1 MKLQRR
7 DALLGMGAMMSLPLS
22 SWAQSYPS
30 QTIKLIMPFVPGT
43 SSENA
48 LRVVLDR
55 LSENLKQAIVIDNR
69 AGAGSTL
76 GTEQAARAPAD
87 GHTLVA
93 TYNSS
98 IAPGPLLYNKLGY
111 DPIKDFKHIALVG
124 VFPQYMVVRTEHPA
138 KTVQDFLAM
147 VRAKPGTVN
156 YSSAGVGTSG
166 FLAGEMLKQTLKLDM
181 VHVAYKGPAPAMT
194 DLLGGR
200 LDMVMTSSAASLVAA
215 GKLRILAVT
224 SEKRMPLYPDVPAL
238 SEVAPNVQA
247 VSWVGVSAPAA
258 TPAAVTQR
266 LEREILSILA
276 EPAIRTRLADPV
288 FGMALM
294 PLGSEKFLEFI
305 QKELRVWAPIIKAG
319 NIQIT

>member
-1 MKLQRR
+1 
-7 DALLGMGAMMSLPLS
+7 
-22 SWAQSYPS
+22 
-30 QTIKLIMPFVPGT
+30 
-43 SSENA
+43 
-48 LRVVLDR
+48 
-55 LSENLKQAIVIDNR
+55 
-69 AGAGSTL
+69 
-76 GTEQAARAPAD
+76 
-87 GHTLVA
+87 
-93 TYNSS
+93 
-98 IAPGPLLYNKLGY
+98 
-111 DPIKDFKHIALVG
+111 
-124 VFPQYMVVRTEHPA
+124 MVVRTEHPA

-288 FGMALM
+288 FGMALT